1 MTGRRHTQSRLRL
14 AGAGVQ
20 PLLLMFPLGLF
31 WMAFLFDLA
40 TTLGAPPLIG
50 TVAFWNLVAGLIGGL
65 LAALA
70 AAVDAF
76 GASDPAAARI
86 FFLALLLDVGVL
98 IVFAVLTLMRVRG
111 HDRSADGGLLALEA
125 AALALA
131 GFTAWFS
138 GRLAD
143 PQAPVSD
150 PRPSHRR
157 GAGLLD
163 LDSPS
168 EYPGQQGENP
178 GWRSEYPGQQSENP
192 GRRSEYPGQ
201 QGENPGRRSESAVPR
216 SESPGPRTRDSRR
229 VPADPGARRKNPGTS
244 SSRRRETAVP
254 APRPSHGWQAAGHQP
269 TPPQRGRTAV
279 PEARGRGPAV
289 VEREA
294 GGQAGGA
301 FGGEPGWAGAAFGS
315 GVRGGAGVEREAGG
329 QAGGAVEWD
338 PEWAGAAFGSGVR
351 GGAGVE
357 REAGGQA
364 GGAVEWEPELA
375 DAASGREVRG
385 RGDAAVEREA
395 VGREPEWWGAVPGS
409 GARGDGE
416 SGDEWEPGRPGG
428 AEPPQWPAP
437 AGRAAR

>member
-14 AGAGVQ
+14 AGSGVQ

-31 WMAFLFDLA
+31 WMAFVFDLA

-150 PRPSHRR
+150 PRLSHRR

-163 LDSPS
+163 LDPS
-168 EYPGQQGENP
+168 
-178 GWRSEYPGQQSENP
+178 SEYPGQQSENP
-192 GRRSEYPGQ
+192 GRRSEFPV
-201 QGENPGRRSESAVPR
+201 PRSESAVPR
-216 SESPGPRTRDSRR
+216 SESAVPRTRDSSRA
-229 VPADPGARRKNPGTS
+229 PADPGARRKDSGTS
-244 SSRRRETAVP
+244 SPRRRETAVP
-254 APRPSHGWQAAGHQP
+254 APRPSHGRQAAGRQP

-279 PEARGRGPAV
+279 PETRGRGPAAV
-289 VEREA
+289 EREAGEQAGAAAGREPGWWGAAEREPGGQVGAAVGREPGRWGAASGSGVRGGAAVEREA
-294 GGQAGGA
+294 GGQVGA
-301 FGGEPGWAGAAFGS
+301 AVGREPGRWGAASGS
-315 GVRGGAGVEREAGG
+315 GVRGGAAVEREAGG
-329 QAGGAVEWD
+329 QVGA
-338 PEWAGAAFGSGVR
+338 
-351 GGAGVE
+351 
-357 REAGGQA
+357 
-364 GGAVEWEPELA
+364 
-375 DAASGREVRG
+375 
-385 RGDAAVEREA
+385 A
-395 VGREPEWWGAVPGS
+395 VGREPGWWGAAPGS
-409 GARGDGE
+409 GARGEGD
-416 SGDEWEPGRPGG
+416 SGDEWESGRQGG

>member
-14 AGAGVQ
+14 AGSGVQ

-31 WMAFLFDLA
+31 WMAFVFDLA

-111 HDRSADGGLLALEA
+111 HDRSADGGLIALEA
-125 AALALA
+125 AGLALA

-150 PRPSHRR
+150 PRLSHRR

-163 LDSPS
+163 LDP
-168 EYPGQQGENP
+168 P
-178 GWRSEYPGQQSENP
+178 SEYPGQQSENA
-192 GRRSEYPGQ
+192 GRRSEYPGLRSRY
-201 QGENPGRRSESAVPR
+201 PGLRSESAVPR
-216 SESPGPRTRDSRR
+216 SESPARRTRDSSR
-229 VPADPGARRKNPGTS
+229 VPADPGAWRKDPGTS

-279 PEARGRGPAV
+279 PDTRGRGPAA

-294 GGQAGGA
+294 GGQAGA
-301 FGGEPGWAGAAFGS
+301 
-315 GVRGGAGVEREAGG
+315 
-329 QAGGAVEWD
+329 
-338 PEWAGAAFGSGVR
+338 
-351 GGAGVE
+351 
-357 REAGGQA
+357 
-364 GGAVEWEPELA
+364 
-375 DAASGREVRG
+375 
-385 RGDAAVEREA
+385 A

-409 GARGDGE
+409 GSRGDGD
-416 SGDEWEPGRPGG
+416 SGDEWESGRPGG

-437 AGRAAR
+437 AGRAVR